1 MLLHKYYNRIVL
13 NPKILVGKP
22 VIKGTR
28 ISVELILKLLAQG
41 MQINEIL
48 EEYPR
53 LNRQDILAAMD
64 YAYDI
69 VENEEVHL
77 LRLARVWNF

>member
-53 LNRQDILAAMD
+53 LNRQDILTAMD

-77 LRLARVWNF
+77 LRLARV

>member
-1 MLLHKYYNRIVL
+1 MLLHKYHNRIVV

-41 MQINEIL
+41 MQTDEIL

-77 LRLARVWNF
+77 LRLASV

>member
-1 MLLHKYYNRIVL
+1 
-13 NPKILVGKP
+13 
-22 VIKGTR
+22 
-28 ISVELILKLLAQG
+28 

-77 LRLARVWNF
+77 LRLARV

>member
-1 MLLHKYYNRIVL
+1 LLHKYYNRIVL

-77 LRLARVWNF
+77 LRLARV

>member
-77 LRLARVWNF
+77 LRLARV